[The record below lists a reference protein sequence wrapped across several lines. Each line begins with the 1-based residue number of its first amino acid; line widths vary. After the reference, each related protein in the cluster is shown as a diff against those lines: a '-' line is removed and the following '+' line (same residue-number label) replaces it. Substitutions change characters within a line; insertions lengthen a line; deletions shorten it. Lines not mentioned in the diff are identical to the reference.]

1 MSEARKLQVD
11 VVARIDKLEKAM
23 GRAAGV
29 TTRRTKE
36 MESTVKRMVDRT
48 NGIMSNFGK
57 GLFAGLAAGGVGG
70 IVASFAGVAKSIASI
85 SDEAA
90 RAGVST
96 RVFQEWRAVAESARI
111 PIDSMV
117 DAFKELNIRADEF
130 ATTGKGSAAEAF
142 ARLGLTPAEVKD
154 RLKDPAEF
162 MLLLIER
169 TRQLKDTA
177 ASTRIFDELFGG
189 TGAERLVSLL
199 GRSTDEIRGTIDQA
213 HRLGNVL
220 NDDVIKRAAEIDRQ
234 FQIVSTTVGTALK
247 GAIVDAATALQDFLA
262 AFRGFEAER
271 NAKLDERL
279 AALGR
284 ERLDTE
290 TKIAQIRARG
300 DGKAGDGL
308 FGTSFGDSGA
318 LGAIAD
324 HERRMEA
331 ITAEEA
337 AILKITDARRKAAE
351 MPPVQP
357 TFAPTPTATPSSGGS
372 SRSSSAGETE
382 REAEAVR
389 RLIAEL
395 QSELSLVNATNT
407 EREIANTLRRAGVD
421 ATSAEGQQIASL
433 ITQIEAEA
441 AARDKARQATE
452 DQRQAV
458 DSLFG
463 MAGQG
468 IESLISGS
476 ESAAEAVK
484 KLAVQLALAAAQAAL
499 LGTGPLA
506 GLFGGGFG
514 GGGLFGG
521 GGINYGA
528 LSASGKYLFDKGGYT
543 GAGGKYEPAGIVH
556 KGEYVVPK
564 SIVDKVG
571 AGNIESMFRGY
582 ANGGLVGSMRMP
594 SVPKLAAASGG
605 GSVSVNF
612 APVYNVQGSGPE
624 IAELRQQM
632 ARDRAELPGRVV
644 QAVQGARKRNVRV

>member
-395 QSELSLVNATNT
+395 QAELSLVGASNT
-407 EREIANTLRRAGVD
+407 QKEISNTLRRAGVD
-421 ATSAEGQQIASL
+421 AASAEGQQIASL

-441 AARDKARQATE
+441 DARDRAREATE
-452 DQRQAV
+452 QQRQAV
-458 DSLFG
+458 DNLFG

-468 IESLISGS
+468 IEALISGS
-476 ESAAEAVK
+476 EKAEDVVK
-484 KLAVQLALAAAQAAL
+484 KLAVQLALAVAQAAL
-499 LGTGPLA
+499 LGSGPLN
-506 GLFGGGFG
+506 
-514 GGGLFGG
+514 GLFGG
-521 GGINYGA
+521 GGALFGTTMNLNLGGA
-528 LSASGKYLFDKGGYT
+528 
-543 GAGGKYEPAGIVH
+543 
-556 KGEYVVPK
+556 
-564 SIVDKVG
+564 
-571 AGNIESMFRGY
+571 N
-582 ANGGLVGSMRMP
+582 
-594 SVPKLAAASGG
+594 
-605 GSVSVNF
+605 
-612 APVYNVQGSGPE
+612 
-624 IAELRQQM
+624 
-632 ARDRAELPGRVV
+632 
-644 QAVQGARKRNVRV
+644 

>member
-48 NGIMSNFGK
+48 NGLMSNFGK
-57 GLFAGLAAGGVGG
+57 GLFAGLAAGGIGG
-70 IVASFAGVAKSIASI
+70 LVSGFAGVAKSIAGIADQARQAGLSAGDFQRLGYVASQNRI
-85 SDEAA
+85 ETQDLSAA
-90 RAGVST
+90 
-96 RVFQEWRAVAESARI
+96 
-111 PIDSMV
+111 
-117 DAFKELNIRADEF
+117 IREMQLRMDEF
-130 ATTGKGSAAEAF
+130 VTSAGKSGSAAEALQ
-142 ARLGLTPAEVKD
+142 RLGYSVSDIEQKLKNPLELFTELVGRVEKFDKAAQI
-154 RLKDPAEF
+154 RL
-162 MLLLIER
+162 
-169 TRQLKDTA
+169 
-177 ASTRIFDELFGG
+177 FDEVFGG
-189 TGAERLVSLL
+189 DGERLIRILDQGEAGIRRMVKEADML
-199 GRSTDEIRGTIDQA
+199 GIHS
-213 HRLGNVL
+213 
-220 NDDVIKRAAEIDRQ
+220 DDVIKRAAELDRQ

-247 GAIVDAATALQDFLA
+247 GAIVDAATALQDFIA

-271 NAKLDERL
+271 DAKLDERL

-290 TKIAQIRARG
+290 TKIAEIRARG
-300 DGKAGDGL
+300 DGRAGDGF

-331 ITAEEA
+331 ISAEEA
-337 AILKITDARRKAAE
+337 AILKITEARRKAAE
-351 MPPVQP
+351 MPPATG
-357 TFAPTPTATPSSGGS
+357 TFTPPAATPPSTGGGS

-395 QSELSLVNATNT
+395 QAELSLVNATNT
-407 EREIANTLRRAGVD
+407 EKEISNALRRAGVE

-433 ITQIEAEA
+433 ITQINAETD
-441 AARDKARQATE
+441 ARDKARDAAEQ
-452 DQRQAV
+452 QRQAV
-458 DSLFG
+458 DNLFG

-468 IESLISGS
+468 IESLISGTEKAS
-476 ESAAEAVK
+476 EVVK
-484 KLAVQLALAAAQAAL
+484 KLAVQLALAVAQAAL
-499 LGTGPLA
+499 LGSGPLA
-506 GLFGGGFG
+506 GIFGGGGFGGGFG
-514 GGGLFGG
+514 GGT
-521 GGINYGA
+521 NWGA

-543 GAGGKYEPAGIVH
+543 GAGGKYDPAGIVH
-556 KGEYVVPK
+556 KGEYVMPK
-564 SIVDKVG
+564 HIVDKVG

-582 ANGGLVGSMRMP
+582 ANGGLVGGVNVPSMPR
-594 SVPKLAAASGG
+594 LAANSNLG
-605 GSVSVNF
+605 VSVNF

-624 IAELRQQM
+624 IAQLRQQM